1 MNIYLFVHLY
11 LVSAEQT
18 NRQGRRIGRQKVG
31 ETERRQT
38 ERRAATVSKCIKNM
52 LKANRNLFSFS
63 YLSELSKCEKDS
75 NIEREK
81 EREKEKKG
89 ERLRVKER

>member
-1 MNIYLFVHLY
+1 M
-11 LVSAEQT
+11 
-18 NRQGRRIGRQKVG
+18 
-31 ETERRQT
+31 
-38 ERRAATVSKCIKNM
+38 SKCIKNM

-89 ERLRVKER
+89 REAQSEREINRAARMRGKIKPKLLKLLTESKTYLGQAKFAADSTI